1 MYMIRKPLFSLI
13 TASATAVAL
22 IAPVRGQMQD
32 QTQVQDKTQ
41 ARDRTQAQD
50 FSIAAQPMADALSQ
64 YSRQAD
70 VAVIAPARVTRGKT
84 TAGLAGR
91 HAPAAALEKLLAGS
105 GLVAARDA
113 GGAVLIS
120 ASPRSTLS
128 GAAPSTAAPETT
140 ETDAWDAGAPDG
152 YGVETIVV
160 TGSKIPRQ
168 EFMST
173 APLSIISSEEIKQSG
188 FVNIDDTL
196 LRNPSVGVGLGSANG
211 TRNEN
216 AGAAFVNLRGL
227 GVNRSLVLV
236 DGKRRVSGSRSASAV
251 DLNTIPAALVERI
264 DVVTGGASAVYGAD
278 AVSGVVN
285 IITKNTFDGLEI
297 TAGGGLSQGGGAETY
312 NISVLGGSGFDDGKG
327 NISVAVTYNNAE
339 ALFAEDRDFARS
351 WTALRRNPENTGPDD
366 GIFDQVT
373 LRDLRVNTYLYEGSF
388 IVDDMLYAYDRTR
401 GLRLVDQG
409 TPVSR
414 IVAVGGEGRNINDDN
429 VLRIPQELLSLRGD
443 LDYDLT
449 DDIAFF
455 TTFDV
460 VRTETTDFNRYIV
473 DDGRS
478 LFGRPQLIRRD
489 NPFVP
494 DEVAALMD
502 ANGLS
507 EINVRKT
514 PIEYGLIAE
523 DHDRTLI
530 SSVSGFRGN
539 IAGRHRWEAFFQYDH
554 SMNTI
559 QTDNARI
566 EQNYLNAI
574 DAVTDPVSGETVCR
588 SEAARAQGCVPINV
602 IGRHPFTDAQRAYV
616 SHTRLQDVENTL
628 LVAGGQ
634 MNGELFSLPAGPV
647 QYAAGVEYRDET
659 LRTRDDG
666 LALANAL
673 VLSISPRAPV
683 DADFDV
689 AEAFAEFRVPLLVGR
704 PFADYLELEGAVRVS
719 DYSTV
724 GRTTAW
730 RVGGVWSP
738 VEDITIRANYAR
750 NVRAPNLFELF
761 ESQFDGQISFRD
773 PCFVENLSAG
783 ANRAA
788 NCAALGVP
796 ADLEPAGDSV
806 DAELIQVLGG
816 NPDLREET
824 ATSFSAGLVVR
835 PRWIDNLVF
844 SVDYYNIEIEDA
856 VGSFDVETITNR
868 CVDAA
873 TVDNVF
879 CRLITRG
886 ADGRLVSVSGTP
898 FNIGELTAQG
908 LDFQVAYD
916 LPVGD
921 GQLSFNLL
929 GSYLIENEEL
939 VDPTDSGSLVINDG
953 EVDNPALRWALTTS
967 YAKGA
972 WSAGIINRF
981 IGASKLDRQVTDEA
995 FDINEVDPFIYTDLR
1010 FQYAFD
1016 DRYTLDAIINN
1027 VFDTDPP
1034 FSDETVDG
1042 TGRGGLY
1049 DNIGRF
1055 FQLQLTARF

>member
-1 MYMIRKPLFSLI
+1 MALS
-13 TASATAVAL
+13 ASAFAQAGPQDRMQNAAPEDPVA
-22 IAPVRGQMQD
+22 
-32 QTQVQDKTQ
+32 
-41 ARDRTQAQD
+41 
-50 FSIAAQPMADALSQ
+50 FSIDAQPLAEALSQ
-64 YSRQAD
+64 YSRQAG
-70 VAVIAPARVTRGKT
+70 VVVIAPARATQGKT
-84 TAGLAGR
+84 ANGFTGSY
-91 HAPAAALEKLLAGS
+91 APDAALEKLLS
-105 GLVAARDA
+105 GTGLAATRDA
-113 GGAVLIS
+113 
-120 ASPRSTLS
+120 S
-128 GAAPSTAAPETT
+128 GAILIAADVQTVSENAEAAPERRTIAM
-140 ETDAWDAGAPDG
+140 DA
-152 YGVETIVV
+152 VVV

-168 EFMST
+168 EFLST
-173 APLSIISSEEIKQSG
+173 APLSIISSDEIKQSG

-285 IITKNTFDGLEI
+285 IITKDDFDGLEI
-297 TAGGGLSQGGGAETY
+297 TGGGGLSEAGGAETY
-312 NISVLGGSGFDDGKG
+312 NISALGGLSFDDARGH
-327 NISVAVTYNNAE
+327 ISVAATYNNAE
-339 ALFAEDRDFARS
+339 ALFAEERDFARR
-351 WTALRRNPENTGPDD
+351 WTALRRNPDNTGPDD

-388 IVDDMLYAYDRTR
+388 IVDDELYAYDQER
-401 GLRLVDQG
+401 GLRIVDQG
-409 TPVSR
+409 EPISR
-414 IVAVGGEGRNINDDN
+414 IVAVGGEGRNISDDN
-429 VLRIPQELLSLRGD
+429 VLRVPQELFSFRGD
-443 LDYDLT
+443 IDYELT
-449 DDIAFF
+449 EGVNVF

-460 VRTETTDFNRYIV
+460 VRTVTTDFNRFIV

-478 LFGRPQLIRRD
+478 LFGQPQLIQRD

-514 PIEYGLIAE
+514 PIDYGFIAE
-523 DHDRTLI
+523 EHDRTLI
-530 SSVSGFRGN
+530 SSVSGFHGE
-539 IAGRHRWEAFFQYDH
+539 IAGNHQWEAFFQYDR
-554 SMNTI
+554 SQNNI
-559 QTDNARI
+559 QTENARI

-574 DAVTDPVSGETVCR
+574 DAVTDPVSGEIVCR
-588 SEAARAQGCVPINV
+588 SEEARAQGCVPINV

-628 LVAGGQ
+628 LVIGGQ
-634 MNGELFSLPAGPV
+634 MNGELFDLPAGPL
-647 QYAAGVEYRDET
+647 QYAAGVEYREEE
-659 LRTRDDG
+659 LSTRDDG

-683 DADFDV
+683 DAKFDV
-689 AEAFAEFRVPLLVGR
+689 TEAFAEFRIPLIADA
-704 PFADYLELEGAVRVS
+704 PFAEHLELEGAVRIS
-719 DYSTV
+719 DYSTI

-738 VEDITIRANYAR
+738 VDDVTIRTNYAR

-761 ESQFDGQISFRD
+761 ESQFEGNISFRD

-806 DAELIQVLGG
+806 DAELVEILGG
-816 NPDLREET
+816 NPDLLEET
-824 ATSFSAGLVVR
+824 ATSFSAGVVLR
-835 PRWIDNLVF
+835 PRWIDNFIL

-868 CVDAA
+868 CVDAE
-873 TVDNVF
+873 TIDNVF
-879 CRLITRG
+879 CRLIERG
-886 ADGRLVSVSGTP
+886 GDGRLVSVSGTP

-908 LDFQVAYD
+908 IDFQAAYAVP
-916 LPVGD
+916 LGS
-921 GQLSFNLL
+921 GRLSFDFL
-929 GSYLIENEEL
+929 GSYLIKNEEL
-939 VDPTDSGSLVINDG
+939 VDPTDSDSLVINDG
-953 EVDNPALRWALTTS
+953 EIDNPSLRWALTTT
-967 YAKGA
+967 YNRGP
-972 WSAGIINRF
+972 WSVGLINRF
-981 IGASKLDRQVTDEA
+981 IGSSALDRQVSDEA
-995 FDINEVDPFIYTDLR
+995 FDINEVDAFIYTDVR
-1010 FQYAFD
+1010 FNYVFNE
-1016 DRYTLDAIINN
+1016 RYSLDAIVNN
-1027 VFDTDPP
+1027 VLDTEPP
-1034 FSDETVDG
+1034 FSGQTVEG
-1042 TGRGGLY
+1042 TGRGSLY

-1055 FQLQLTARF
+1055 YQLQFTVRF

>member
-1 MYMIRKPLFSLI
+1 MIRKSFLSLMA
-13 TASATAVAL
+13 ASASAGAL
-22 IAPVRGQMQD
+22 MAS
-32 QTQVQDKTQ
+32 
-41 ARDRTQAQD
+41 AQAQNATAA
-50 FSIAAQPMADALSQ
+50 FSIEAQPLADALSL
-64 YSRQAD
+64 YSRQAG
-70 VAVIAPARVTRGKT
+70 VAVIAPARVTDGKT
-84 TAGLAGR
+84 ARGVAGR
-91 HAPAAALEKLLAGS
+91 HAPEAALEELLS
-105 GLVAARDA
+105 GTGLAATRDA
-113 GGAVLIS
+113 SGAILIS
-120 ASPRSTLS
+120 AAVQTIPDD
-128 GAAPSTAAPETT
+128 GADQVGARGVGQ
-140 ETDAWDAGAPDG
+140 AGAVDA
-152 YGVETIVV
+152 IVV

-168 EFMST
+168 EFLST
-173 APLSIISSEEIKQSG
+173 APLSIISSDDIKQSG

-285 IITKNTFDGLEI
+285 IITKDDFDGLEI
-297 TAGGGLSQGGGAETY
+297 TAGGGLSEAGGAESY
-312 NISVLGGSGFDDGKG
+312 NVSVLGGRRFDDGRG
-327 NISVAVTYNNAE
+327 NISVAATYNNAE
-339 ALFAEDRDFARS
+339 ALFANERDFARQ
-351 WTALRRNPENTGPDD
+351 WTSLRRNPANTGPDD

-373 LRDLRVNTYLYEGSF
+373 LTDLRVNTYLYEGSF
-388 IVDDMLYAYDRTR
+388 IVNDALYAYDEAR
-401 GLRLVDQG
+401 GLRIVDEG
-409 TPVSR
+409 EPVSR

-429 VLRIPQELLSLRGD
+429 VLRIPQELFSFRSD
-443 LDYDLT
+443 IDYELT
-449 DDIAFF
+449 GGVGFF

-460 VRTETTDFNRYIV
+460 VRTVTTDFNRYIV

-478 LFGRPQLIRRD
+478 LFGQPQLIQRD

-494 DEVAALMD
+494 DAVGALMD
-502 ANGLS
+502 ANGLT
-507 EINVRKT
+507 EINLRKT

-523 DHDRTLI
+523 EHDRTLI
-530 SSVSGFRGN
+530 SSVSGFQGE
-539 IAGRHRWEAFFQYDH
+539 IAGKHNWEAFFQYDR
-554 SMNTI
+554 SQNDI

-574 DAVTDPVSGETVCR
+574 DAVTDPATGEIVCR
-588 SEAARAQGCVPINV
+588 SEEARAQGCVPINV
-602 IGRHPFTDAQRAYV
+602 IGRHPFTDAQRDYV

-628 LVAGGQ
+628 LVVGGQ
-634 MNGELFSLPAGPV
+634 INGDLFDLPAGPLR
-647 QYAAGVEYRDET
+647 YAAGVEYREEM

-666 LALANAL
+666 LALANEL

-683 DADFDV
+683 DADFNVTEAFVEFLVPVIADR
-689 AEAFAEFRVPLLVGR
+689 AFAET
-704 PFADYLELEGAVRVS
+704 LELEGAVRVS

-730 RVGGVWSP
+730 RLGGVWAP

-761 ESQFDGQISFRD
+761 ESQFNDETGFRD
-773 PCFVENLSAG
+773 PCFVENLAAG

-796 ADLEPAGDSV
+796 AGLEPSGDNV
-806 DAELIQVLGG
+806 DAQLVQVLGG

-824 ATSFSAGLVVR
+824 ATSVSAGIVMR

-856 VGSFDVETITNR
+856 VGSFDVETIANR

-873 TVDNVF
+873 TIDNAF
-879 CRLITRG
+879 CPLIERG

-908 LDFQVAYD
+908 VDFQIAYAA
-916 LPVGD
+916 PVG
-921 GQLSFNLL
+921 GGRLSVDFL

-939 VDPTDSGSLVINDG
+939 VDPTDGASLVINDG
-953 EVDNPALRWALTTS
+953 EVDNPSLRWTLTTTYNRGS
-967 YAKGA
+967 
-972 WSAGIINRF
+972 WSAGVVNRF
-981 IGASKLDRQVTDEA
+981 LGSSQLDRQVSDEA
-995 FDINEVDPFIYTDLR
+995 FDIKEVNAFLYTDLR
-1010 FQYAFD
+1010 FRYDFD
-1016 DRYTLDAIINN
+1016 ERFALGAVINN
-1027 VFDTDPP
+1027 VFDTEPP

-1055 FQLQLTARF
+1055 YQLQFTARL